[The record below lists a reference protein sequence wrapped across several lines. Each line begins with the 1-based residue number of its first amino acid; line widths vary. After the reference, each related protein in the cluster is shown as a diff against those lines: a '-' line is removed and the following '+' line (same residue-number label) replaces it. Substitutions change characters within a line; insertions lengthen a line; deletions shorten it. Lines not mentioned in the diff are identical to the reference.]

1 MPTDLPDT
9 HPDGTKGPATPAVDG
24 GPVRLP
30 NRHVQIDHDVVLP
43 EPRPADEPDA
53 ILPGDR
59 EGDGR
64 GPPIP
69 MPALA

>member
-9 HPDGTKGPATPAVDG
+9 NPDNRPGPGTPAVDG

-30 NRHVQIDHDVVLP
+30 QRHVQIDHDVILP
-43 EPRPADEPDA
+43 QPRPADEPDA

-69 MPALA
+69 MPSLP